1 MILILIFVL
10 PRCVTLNI
18 TEAIDVTAAREA
30 MTEEEAACLSQ
41 LYASDTIARDSCMHW
56 EGVEVAKYW
65 EKVGKKL
72 LTEKLYGST

>member
-1 MILILIFVL
+1 MILILIVIL
-10 PRCVTLNI
+10 PSCILLNI
-18 TEAIDVTAAREA
+18 TEAIDVAAAREA
-30 MTEEEAACLSQ
+30 MTEEEAACLSR
-41 LYASDTIARDSCMHW
+41 LYASDTIAKDSCMHW